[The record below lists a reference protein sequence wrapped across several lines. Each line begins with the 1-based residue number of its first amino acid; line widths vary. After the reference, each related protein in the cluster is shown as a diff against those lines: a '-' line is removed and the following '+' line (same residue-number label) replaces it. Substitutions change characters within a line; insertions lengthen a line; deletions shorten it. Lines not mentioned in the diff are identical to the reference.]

1 MVTSARPEYFQHLRL
16 SGSDSRKQIVST
28 QKKAGVAA
36 PASRMIHPMNKPN
49 VPENIRA
56 YVDNFGVS
64 CAAMQSGPAATQ
76 YPSPEPVPIVRHSEP
91 QRTAATDTLTAL
103 KGSKRWLLWRLI
115 SGRKVPF
122 YTNGERRHGALDSP
136 EDVANLA
143 TYENAERTLALSN
156 GGYEGIA
163 IALGRDGDGYWQGID
178 LDDVFSNGLS
188 DLANHCPGY
197 VEKSPSGRGCHALGY
212 GRHFKTLGSN
222 ASGIEAYCEGR
233 FFTFTE
239 ETVRGSPLVCLGEY
253 VEQVLRPRHSRLNAG
268 VSNQEQAKG
277 AISLPGETVTELR
290 SALNHLPADDYH
302 LWVKVGQALS
312 GLGQT
317 GRGLWIDWSQAS
329 SKFNAA
335 EAAGKWGTFTG
346 DRTGY
351 QAVFKEAQAQ
361 GWINPISNAA
371 QLKRPIAN
379 ASIILETAMTGD
391 TTAQVEYLS
400 DPWLPERQVV
410 GFYGRGGTAKSSFL
424 ATQAALL
431 SGRYSSL
438 WISTEEP
445 TDQIKARHIKSGG
458 EAGTLHV
465 FKAIAAHQDED
476 GSPVAASFNIY
487 EHLDATIEQA
497 KILSPQKPLRLVVL
511 DTAVALTTWGKGES
525 ANDDGGVKRLTAY
538 LLSLCDRHGV
548 TIAIIGHVNKG
559 KHDNLAD
566 TVAGSSSWTSSLR
579 QAFMC
584 AYDQGD
590 EYSYAI
596 RTVKNSLTEPFAALY
611 RTHPVHT
618 LQTRSDGSSS
628 VLCAVTLGPVSWGN
642 AKVTALWD
650 DATKRPGEA
659 SPGAELPSQKQAA
672 VNGIVQAMDA
682 LLREQPG
689 ANVTRDQV
697 EERIGEAQNRRH
709 WQAVDE
715 MLDRMGVE
723 WVNGERGKKMY
734 RTKPPVL

>member
-1 MVTSARPEYFQHLRL
+1 
-16 SGSDSRKQIVST
+16 
-28 QKKAGVAA
+28 
-36 PASRMIHPMNKPN
+36 MNKPN

-64 CAAMQSGPAATQ
+64 CAAIQSGPAATQ

-91 QRTAATDTLTAL
+91 QRAAATDTLTAL
-103 KGSKRWLLWRLI
+103 KASKRWLLWRLT

-122 YTNGERRHGALDSP
+122 YTNGERRQGALDSP

-143 TYENAERTLALSN
+143 TYETAEHTLAMSN
-156 GGYEGIA
+156 GEYEGLA
-163 IALGRDGDGYWQGID
+163 LALGKDGDGYWQGID
-178 LDDVFSNGLS
+178 LDKISSNKLS
-188 DLANHCPGY
+188 ELANNCPGY
-197 VEKSPSGRGCHALGY
+197 VELSPSGLGCHALGY

-222 ASGIEAYCEGR
+222 TSGIEAYCEGR

-239 ETVRGSPLVCLGEY
+239 ETVRGSALVCLGEY
-253 VEQVLRPRHSRLNAG
+253 VEQVLSPRHSRLNAG
-268 VSNQEQAKG
+268 VSREEQAKG
-277 AISLPGETVTELR
+277 TISVSGETVTELR
-290 SALNHLPADDYH
+290 SALNHLPAGEYH
-302 LWVKVGQALS
+302 LWVKMGQALS
-312 GLGQT
+312 ELGQT
-317 GRGLWIDWSQAS
+317 GRGLWIDWSQTS

-335 EAAGKWGTFTG
+335 EAASKWRTFTG

-361 GWINPISNAA
+361 GWINPKSSAA
-371 QLKRPIAN
+371 QIKRPIAN
-379 ASIILETAMTGD
+379 ASIILETAMNGD

-400 DPWLPERQVV
+400 DPWLPEKQVV

-424 ATQAALL
+424 ATQAAQL
-431 SGRYSSL
+431 SNRYSSL

-458 EAGTLHV
+458 VAGTLHV

-476 GSPVAASFNIY
+476 GRPVATNFNIY
-487 EHLDATIEQA
+487 EHLDTAIEQA
-497 KILSPQKPLRLVVL
+497 KTLSQEKPLRLVVL

-538 LLSLCDRHGV
+538 LLSLCDKHGL

-596 RTVKNSLTEPFAALY
+596 CTVKNSLTEPFAALY
-611 RTHPVHT
+611 RTEPIHT
-618 LQTRSDGSSS
+618 LQTRSDGGSS
-628 VLCAVTLGPVSWGN
+628 VLCAVRLGPVSWGH
-642 AKVTALWD
+642 AKVKALWD
-650 DATKRPGEA
+650 DATKKPEEA
-659 SPGAELPSQKQAA
+659 SLGADSPSKKQAA
-672 VNGIVQAMDA
+672 VHGIVQAMDA

-689 ANVTRDQV
+689 ASVTREQV
-697 EERIGEAQNRRH
+697 EERIGSALNRRH
-709 WQAVDE
+709 WQLVDE
-715 MLDRMGVE
+715 MLERMGVE
-723 WVNGERGKKMY
+723 QVNGERGRKMY
-734 RTKPPVL
+734 RTKHPVL